1 MAATM
6 TGRAATAAARKSAT
20 LAGLLPAVAT
30 MNPSPPT
37 PLSKDDFER
46 LADFRY
52 RLRLFLRFSEE
63 LAQSNG
69 ITPLQ
74 YQLLLQLRGY
84 PGRDWATVAE
94 LAQRLQSHHHSVVGL
109 VSRCEAQQLIVRKPG
124 REDRR
129 CVEISLAPK
138 GEELVQQLARAHR
151 DELLALRQSS
161 GSLSLDL
168 LLQAAQSLAP
178 D

>member
-1 MAATM
+1 MAAVSP
-6 TGRAATAAARKSAT
+6 GRAATVAARKSAT
-20 LAGLLPAVAT
+20 LAGLLPGVAT

-109 VSRCEAQQLIVRKPG
+109 VSRCVAQQLIVRKPG

-138 GEELVQQLARAHR
+138 GEELVQRLARAHR
-151 DELLALRQSS
+151 DELLALRQTS
-161 GSLSLDL
+161 GALSLDL
-168 LLQAAQSLAP
+168 LLQAAQSLAS